1 MDKSNQLFSL
11 MYNGPLFILA
21 IFWIL
26 FRIHEYRR
34 VVLGMT
40 SGIVWVTLH
49 RVNANRV
56 AEPAGN
62 IRASRAQRR

>member
-26 FRIHEYRR
+26 FRIHEYRKSR
-34 VVLGMT
+34 VGDDEWNGLGDSSSCQCQ
-40 SGIVWVTLH
+40 SG
-49 RVNANRV
+49 
-56 AEPAGN
+56 G
-62 IRASRAQRR
+62 